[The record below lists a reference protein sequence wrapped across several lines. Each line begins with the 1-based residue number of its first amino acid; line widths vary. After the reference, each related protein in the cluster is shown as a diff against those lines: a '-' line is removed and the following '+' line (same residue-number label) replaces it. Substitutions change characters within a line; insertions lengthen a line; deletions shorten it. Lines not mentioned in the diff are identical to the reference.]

1 MIIIWLWFHSPTLYL
16 VPSQSDFDDWDDI
29 AVRSSIKKWWRGSK
43 GKWNR
48 MLTLP
53 FCLVQSG
60 PSFSASNASSAPA
73 VNSATPTGKLLDKI
87 CNQKLAHILI
97 SDVKTKVNGATIRS
111 VSKSRSI
118 SLHLCSSHLSF
129 ERISSDAKMMMMFQ
143 NLLGC
148 FTNTIWSSSK
158 HLHAFL
164 MKSCRGS

>member
-1 MIIIWLWFHSPTLYL
+1 
-16 VPSQSDFDDWDDI
+16 
-29 AVRSSIKKWWRGSK
+29 
-43 GKWNR
+43 

-53 FCLVQSG
+53 LCLVQSG

-97 SDVKTKVNGATIRS
+97 SDVKTKVNAATIRS

-129 ERISSDAKMMMMFQ
+129 ERISSDAKMMIMFQ

-164 MKSCRGS
+164 MKIAKVVNRQRFSRLLIALTKFCLRSAGVDDHFHSDLSLSI